1 VPNSDTVEIGTG
13 AGPAQLQARPP
24 KADGVRLVTRENGRY
39 VDLMPSPSS
48 SYLLPTLADCSLVR
62 REAPT
67 PIGSLRFYGG
77 VIEVE
82 ETAEGW
88 DFGRLGAQV
97 STENLSSVVVG
108 SIGVWMASLLHG
120 FGGLSSSF
128 TRAVTSPEAIQATLM
143 PPESVGLALV
153 PPVVMPQLFT
163 APSATAAPPE
173 PLATPKLD
181 TSPTATE
188 NSLPED
194 APVADVASRIAALS
208 GLNDELLAELFKVER
223 ETFCRWRTGALAN
236 PRVGNRRRL
245 GLLLMLLDDL
255 AERQVTAKDWLL
267 NHVTPQGL
275 TPYQLLER
283 GQIDEVAFLAAS
295 LGESPLDRDARVADR
310 AEPEP
315 LVFGDDDAWDLE
327 PPDDGDDQ

>member
-1 VPNSDTVEIGTG
+1 VPNNDAVEIGSG
-13 AGPAQLQARPP
+13 AGPAQLQTRPLS
-24 KADGVRLVTRENGRY
+24 ADGVRLVTRENGRY

-62 REAPT
+62 REART

-88 DFGRLGAQV
+88 ELGRLGSQV
-97 STENLSSVVVG
+97 SPENLSSAVVG
-108 SIGVWMASLLHG
+108 SIGAWMASLLHG

-128 TRAVTSPEAIQATLM
+128 TRAFTPPEAIQGALT
-143 PPESVGLALV
+143 PPESVSPALI
-153 PPVVMPQLFT
+153 PPVVIPHLFT
-163 APSATAAPPE
+163 APSATTAMPE
-173 PLATPKLD
+173 PLAAPELD

-188 NSLPED
+188 NSLAED

-223 ETFCRWRTGALAN
+223 ETFCRWRTGALVN

-245 GLLLMLLDDL
+245 GLLLMLLEDL
-255 AERQVTAKDWLL
+255 AERQVTIKDWLL
-267 NHVTPQGL
+267 NHVTPKGL

-283 GQIDEVAFLAAS
+283 GRIDEVTFLAAS
-295 LGESPLDRDARVADR
+295 LGESPVDRDGRIADG

-315 LVFGDDDAWDLE
+315 LVFGDDDAWELE
-327 PPDDGDDQ
+327 PLDDGDDL